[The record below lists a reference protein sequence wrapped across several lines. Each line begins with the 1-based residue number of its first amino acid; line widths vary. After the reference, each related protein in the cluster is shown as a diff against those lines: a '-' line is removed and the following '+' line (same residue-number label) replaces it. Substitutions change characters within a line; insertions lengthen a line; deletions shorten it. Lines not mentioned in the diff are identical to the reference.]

1 MDRARLAD
9 HLPPLR
15 DFRLHGGSLDG
26 SPLSVSPTGS
36 STKSASATSAV
47 PTSTLGQEDK
57 PRTAVV
63 AELLAHGY
71 GLSDEVT
78 KRAIDLDNKH
88 GLTDTFKTY
97 LSQLDRS
104 LGERVVKGTSGQ
116 PTTTKTEGTP
126 SGPAAAGAASEKEA
140 SATPLP
146 GSGPGNADKLTTTV
160 PQPDAQGEHAATQ
173 GSAQQ
178 PSLVRHLQGQVQ
190 SQLDRPEVKAK
201 TDFAWSKM
209 TEVSQPSRSK
219 AVTVYPSY

>member
-1 MDRARLAD
+1 M
-9 HLPPLR
+9 
-15 DFRLHGGSLDG
+15 
-26 SPLSVSPTGS
+26 
-36 STKSASATSAV
+36 
-47 PTSTLGQEDK
+47 GQEDK

-71 GLSDEVT
+71 GLTDEVT

-104 LGERVVKGTSGQ
+104 LGERVVKGTSTQ

-126 SGPAAAGAASEKEA
+126 SGPAAAEAVSEKEA

-146 GSGPGNADKLTTTV
+146 GSGAANADKLTTTV
-160 PQPDAQGEHAATQ
+160 PQPDAQAEHAATQ

-209 TEVSQPSRSK
+209 TEVSRGGQRRYRAK
-219 AVTVYPSY
+219 AVALMPLSLHPMTLFYSTTMLSPTTPGSTPCTQMRPIR